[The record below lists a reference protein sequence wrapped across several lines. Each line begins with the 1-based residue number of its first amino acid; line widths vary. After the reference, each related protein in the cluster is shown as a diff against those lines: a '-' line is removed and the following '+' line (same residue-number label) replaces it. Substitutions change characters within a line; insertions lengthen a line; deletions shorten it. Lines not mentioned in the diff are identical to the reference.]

1 MTTQK
6 RRRFAAWW
14 LLLAVFGCG
23 PEVKIVSPA
32 DGEVVTDSS
41 FVTRVTFSAPAR
53 TFEIV
58 LDGSDV
64 SHGFFV
70 TNDQAA
76 GLVSGVT
83 TGEHVLSVYYLSDSG
98 FEDTD
103 QVIFSVSV
111 PVSLDSISASPLTLS
126 LTAGATA
133 NLTVTGHLS
142 DDSTQDLTSDA
153 STVFASSDT
162 SIVTVAAGGAVT
174 AVAPGSATIGIA
186 HDGLSTTVP
195 VTVAAAAG

>member
-6 RRRFAAWW
+6 RRRLAAWW
-14 LLLAVFGCG
+14 LLLSLAGCG

-32 DGEVVTDSS
+32 DGETVTESS

-53 TFEIV
+53 TFEVV

-64 SHGFFV
+64 SRGFFV

-76 GLVSGVT
+76 GVVSGVT
-83 TGEHVLSVYYLSDSG
+83 TGDHVLSVYYLSDSG

-111 PVSLDSISASPLTLS
+111 PVTLDSIAASPLTLS
-126 LTAGATA
+126 LTAGGTA
-133 NLTVTGHLS
+133 NLTVTAQLS
-142 DDSTQDLTSDA
+142 DGSSQDITDDA
-153 STVFASSDT
+153 STLYASSDT
-162 SIVTVAAGGAVT
+162 SIATVSAGGAIT
-174 AVAPGSATIGIA
+174 AVAAGSATIGIA